1 MEYWRKNLYVLW
13 STQFLAM
20 MGMNLVVPFL
30 PFYLRQLG
38 VNNDQELARW
48 SGLVFSGPFLVS
60 FFMAP
65 VWGMLGDRYGQKL
78 MVVRALFGLGIS
90 QFLIGLAASPIQV
103 FIFRM
108 VQGAISG
115 FIASALTLVSI
126 TTPRHKQGY
135 ALGILQSAS
144 SAGTVM
150 GPLFGGVM
158 ADLFGYRELFFIVTA
173 ICIIG
178 GFIVISLVEDVR
190 PEDRPTK
197 NYSLIDNYK
206 FVLKS
211 PYLRIVGVTI
221 FLSQMAVLLIE
232 PIFALFIETFTRNT
246 RYLATLAGAIF
257 SIVGIFMV
265 ISAPWWGRLND
276 RKGMT
281 KRNLLIALSTTSVM
295 YFLHTIVTSLVGLSF
310 LRAVLGFAR
319 GGILPA
325 LYSLTSVHTPPQ
337 RRGGIMGIATSFT
350 VLGNMIGPL
359 AGGYIASEIGIVSC
373 FYFIT
378 AILILTTLF
387 VYYMLPAIASQQDH
401 GAE

>member
-30 PFYLRQLG
+30 PFYLRHLG
-38 VNNDQELARW
+38 VENEQELARW

-90 QFLIGLAASPIQV
+90 QFLIGLAVTPLQV

-135 ALGILQSAS
+135 ALGVLQSAS

-150 GPLFGGVM
+150 GPLIGGVM

-178 GFIVISLVEDVR
+178 GFIVIFLVDDVH
-190 PEDRPTK
+190 PEDRPVQK
-197 NYSLIDNYK
+197 FSIIDNYR
-206 FVLKS
+206 FVLTS
-211 PYLRIVGVTI
+211 PYLRIVAVTI
-221 FLSQMAVLLIE
+221 FLSQVAVLLIE
-232 PIFALFIETFTRNT
+232 PIFALFIETFTKNT
-246 RYLATLAGAIF
+246 RYIATLAGLIF
-257 SIVGIFMV
+257 SIVGVFMV
-265 ISAPWWGRLND
+265 ISAPWWGRQND

-281 KRNLLIALSTTSVM
+281 KRNLIIALSTTSVM
-295 YFLHTIVTSLVGLSF
+295 YLLHTVVFSLLQLSL
-310 LRAVLGFAR
+310 LRAILGLAM

-325 LYSLTSVHTPPQ
+325 LYSLTSVHTPAH

-359 AGGYIASEIGIVSC
+359 AGGYIASEIGITSC

-378 AILILTTLF
+378 VILILTTIF
-387 VYYMLPAIASQQDH
+387 VYYMLPDSTSQNQRP
-401 GAE
+401 E

>member
-13 STQFLAM
+13 GTQFLAM

-30 PFYLRQLG
+30 PFYLRHLG
-38 VNNDQELARW
+38 VSDEQELARW
-48 SGLVFSGPFLVS
+48 SGLVFSGPFLIS

-65 VWGMLGDRYGQKL
+65 IWGMLGDRYGQKL

-90 QFLIGLAASPIQV
+90 QFLIGLATSPLQV

-108 VQGAISG
+108 VQGGISG

-135 ALGILQSAS
+135 ALGVLQSAS

-158 ADLFGYRELFFIVTA
+158 ADLFGYRELFFIITA
-173 ICIIG
+173 ICIAG
-178 GFIVISLVEDVR
+178 GFVVIAFVEDVR

-197 NYSLIDNYK
+197 KYSVIDNYR
-206 FVLKS
+206 FVLSS
-211 PYLRIVGVTI
+211 PFLRVVALTI
-221 FLSQMAVLLIE
+221 FLSQCAVLLIE
-232 PIFALFIETFTRNT
+232 PIFALFIETFTRHT
-246 RYLATLAGAIF
+246 RYIATLAGVIF

-265 ISAPWWGRLND
+265 ISAPWWGKQND
-276 RKGMT
+276 RKGTT
-281 KRNLLIALSTTSVM
+281 KRNLIIALSTTSAM
-295 YFLHTIVTSLVGLSF
+295 YFLHTVVFSLVQLSF
-310 LRAVLGFAR
+310 LRAILGLAR

-325 LYSLTSVHTPPQ
+325 LYSLTSVHTPAQ
-337 RRGGIMGIATSFT
+337 RRGGVMGIAASFT

-387 VYYMLPAIASQQDH
+387 VYYMLPAA
-401 GAE
+401 AEPQSEVP